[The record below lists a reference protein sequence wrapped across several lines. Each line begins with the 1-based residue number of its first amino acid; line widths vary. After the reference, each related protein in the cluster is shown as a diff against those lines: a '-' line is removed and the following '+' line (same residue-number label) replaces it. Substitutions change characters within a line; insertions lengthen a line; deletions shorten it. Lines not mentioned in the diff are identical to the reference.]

1 MKEFIHESVLLQECL
16 EGLNIRPDGVYV
28 DCTLGGGGHSSRIA
42 ERLSEGGRLIGIDR
56 DEDALRAA
64 GERLAPWADRFTP
77 VKSNFSDVKNV
88 LTDLELRAD
97 GILFDLGVS
106 SFQLDEP
113 ERGFSYMQDAPLD
126 MRMDRSG
133 GMTAAD
139 LVNTYDEFAI
149 ADILWRYGEERYSR
163 QIARAIT
170 KARIEMPI
178 RTTGRLCEVI
188 KSAMP
193 PQALREKQH
202 PAKRSFQALRIAVNG
217 ELSAV
222 EEALTDLW
230 KHLNPGGRICVIT
243 FHSLED
249 RITKE
254 IFADMAKGCTCPP
267 QFPVCVCGGKPKVK
281 LISKKPI
288 LPTAEELERNPRAR
302 SAKLRVCEVLEQ
314 EE

>member
-1 MKEFIHESVLLQECL
+1 MKEFVHESVLLQECL
-16 EGLNIRPDGVYV
+16 DGLNIRPDGVYV
-28 DCTLGGGGHSSRIA
+28 DCTLGGGGHSSRIV

-56 DEDALRAA
+56 DDDALRAA
-64 GERLAPWADRFTP
+64 GERLSPWADRFTP
-77 VKSNFSDVKNV
+77 VKSNFSDVKSV
-88 LTDLELRAD
+88 LGDLGLKAD

-126 MRMDRSG
+126 MRMDRSS

-139 LVNTYDEFAI
+139 LVNTYDEYAI

-170 KARIEMPI
+170 KARIEAPI

-254 IFADMAKGCTCPP
+254 AFADMAKGCTCPP
-267 QFPVCVCGGKPKVK
+267 QFPVCVCGGKPKVR

-288 LPTAEELERNPRAR
+288 LPSTEELERNPRAR

-314 EE
+314 E